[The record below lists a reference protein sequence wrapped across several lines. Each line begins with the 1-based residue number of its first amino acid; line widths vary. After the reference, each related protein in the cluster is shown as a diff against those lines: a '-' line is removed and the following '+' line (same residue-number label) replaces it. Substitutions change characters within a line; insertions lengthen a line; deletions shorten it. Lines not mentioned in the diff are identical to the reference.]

1 MNQKIIEKAKK
12 LLALSEQGI
21 DGEKITAEKFL
32 INFLAKHG
40 LTMADICDEVISM
53 HPITIKATKE
63 HDSLFDQI
71 VYSLERDSLIDIYT
85 FRGSKSKRVV
95 KCSTSEFIE
104 IELKYTIYAKA
115 FDKELEKIK
124 GDALAAF
131 IHKNAIFKTDSDD
144 EKAGEEEPLTKEAR
158 DRIERI
164 VALMGTMGHTSV
176 HLGIERK

>member
-1 MNQKIIEKAKK
+1 MNQKNIEKAKK

-40 LTMADICDEVISM
+40 LTMADICDEGVSE
-53 HPITIKATKE
+53 HQITIKATKE

-85 FRGSKSKRVV
+85 FRGSKSKREVV
-95 KCSTSEFIE
+95 CSTSEFIE

-131 IHKNAIFKTDSDD
+131 VHKNSIFKDSQDD
-144 EKAGEEEPLTKEAR
+144 DSSEDTPQTPEKLE
-158 DRIERI
+158 RIERI
-164 VALMGTMGHTSV
+164 VALMRAMDHTPI
-176 HLGIERK
+176 HIGIEKK